1 MSDREAF
8 EKIALVR
15 CGCDLTRS
23 QHYPNM
29 YGETETQVAWIMWQA
44 SRTQAI
50 DECVKTLQEMPAIVL
65 RYEGE
70 IVTECMRPSWSDCIE
85 KLKAMIKEQP

>member
-1 MSDREAF
+1 MSDIPVED
-8 EKIALVR
+8 IAHRLKKAIKK
-15 CGCDLTRS
+15 LTTH
-23 QHYPNM
+23 QVATLI
-29 YGETETQVAWIMWQA
+29 EVIDAIVTETKKE
-44 SRTQAI
+44 SRAQAI